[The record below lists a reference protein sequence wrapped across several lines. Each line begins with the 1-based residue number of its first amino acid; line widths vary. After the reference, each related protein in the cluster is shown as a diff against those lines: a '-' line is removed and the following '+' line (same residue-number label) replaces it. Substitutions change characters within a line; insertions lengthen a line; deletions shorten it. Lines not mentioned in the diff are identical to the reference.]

1 MVLASVAISVQIMT
15 PPEEGPRV
23 LGDRI
28 TVSHI
33 LNPDYRPRHFNGS
46 WISGKLRL
54 YIFNFPMIPNIYHIH
69 LRNQKPTILFT
80 FQIADNE
87 LVFLDSEGGLSILEV
102 DSLNQSQ
109 IVNNIVFV
117 STKCYPSIYHSV
129 STKA

>member
-1 MVLASVAISVQIMT
+1 MRTFQELVAANPSQKNWKGISIAVCVILMVLASVAISVQIMT

-54 YIFNFPMIPNIYHIH
+54 YIFNVPIIPN
-69 LRNQKPTILFT
+69 
-80 FQIADNE
+80 
-87 LVFLDSEGGLSILEV
+87 
-102 DSLNQSQ
+102 
-109 IVNNIVFV
+109 
-117 STKCYPSIYHSV
+117 
-129 STKA
+129 